1 MSTTRLAQISTH
13 RNVHFILKKTHL
25 INMKSSQ
32 VSVCLSVQYHK
43 EARDTQDL
51 LKRLDTE
58 LNQKYNPEFKD
69 VYQMEGLIRE
79 MDVSICLSE
88 HEYISTT
95 DSFYNTEKYVSVCM
109 CRTKPRPLTTLMNG
123 SRLFRTAAC
132 KFCLWNT
139 AGKPPRSCCPLR
151 LCVNLTQTRYAVCC
165 RNLIW
170 LIWELLG
177 VFLFI

>member
-1 MSTTRLAQISTH
+1 
-13 RNVHFILKKTHL
+13 
-25 INMKSSQ
+25 MKSSQ

-132 KFCLWNT
+132 KFCL
-139 AGKPPRSCCPLR
+139 
-151 LCVNLTQTRYAVCC
+151 
-165 RNLIW
+165 
-170 LIWELLG
+170 
-177 VFLFI
+177 